1 MTDDERRLWALLRRK
16 QLAGYRQHPMGP
28 YIADFFCPNARL
40 IVELDG
46 GQHSEDEQ
54 MHRDEIRT
62 RWLVLRG
69 YRVLRIWNSDLKQR
83 PNDILDMIIDPLQ
96 NPPFRSFG
104 PPSPSRAEGRG
115 RLALLR
121 K

>member
-16 QLAGYRQHPMGP
+16 QLAGYRFRRQHPMGT
-28 YIADFFCPNARL
+28 YIADFFCPSAKL

-62 RWLVLRG
+62 RWLALRG

-83 PNDILDMIIDPLQ
+83 PNDILDMIMDAIQ
-96 NPPFRSFG
+96 H
-104 PPSPSRAEGRG
+104 PPSGPSGHLPPRGGKAE
-115 RLALLR
+115 AS
-121 K
+121 